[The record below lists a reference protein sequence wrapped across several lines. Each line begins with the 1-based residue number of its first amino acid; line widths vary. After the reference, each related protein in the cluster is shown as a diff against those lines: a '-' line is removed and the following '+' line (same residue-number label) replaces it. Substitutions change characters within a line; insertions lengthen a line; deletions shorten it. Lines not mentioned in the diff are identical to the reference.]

1 MRILIDGDGCPVTYV
16 TLEIARENQIETII
30 FCDTSH
36 VIEYPMVQT
45 ILVGKGSDAVDF
57 RLVNE
62 VQKEDIVV
70 TQDYGLAAMVLA
82 KGGYP
87 IHQNGFVYTSE
98 NIDTLLWKRHVGKE
112 IRRKGG
118 RTKGPSKR
126 TKEQDFAYMTTLRQ
140 LIDKI
145 KSKA

>member
-1 MRILIDGDGCPVTYV
+1 MRILIDGDGCPVIHA
-16 TLEIARENQIETII
+16 TLEIAQENQIETII
-30 FCDTSH
+30 FCDTAH
-36 VIEYPMVQT
+36 VIEHPMVQT
-45 ILVGKGSDAVDF
+45 IIVGTGSDAVDF

-62 VQKEDIVV
+62 VQKEDIIV

-87 IHQNGFVYTSE
+87 IHQNGFVYTE
-98 NIDTLLWKRHVGKE
+98 QNIDTLLWKRHVGKE

-126 TKEQDFAYMTTLRQ
+126 TKEQDLAYMTTLRQ
-140 LIDKI
+140 LIDKM